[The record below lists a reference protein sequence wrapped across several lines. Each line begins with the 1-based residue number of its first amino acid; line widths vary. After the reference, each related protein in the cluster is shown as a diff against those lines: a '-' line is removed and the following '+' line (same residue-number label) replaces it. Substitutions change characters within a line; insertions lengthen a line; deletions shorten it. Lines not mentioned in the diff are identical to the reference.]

1 MCPSFR
7 LTVEIN
13 RGYEAM
19 ALGLPPEHLPQVG
32 DLAPCQFMGRLLLL
46 AVRLKLRQLTTSK
59 RAAKPQI
66 PKVFVDGGLARSH
79 VATSRVIKAGGT
91 TP

>member
-1 MCPSFR
+1 M
-7 LTVEIN
+7 EIN

-46 AVRLKLRQLTTSK
+46 AFASS
-59 RAAKPQI
+59 P
-66 PKVFVDGGLARSH
+66 DS
-79 VATSRVIKAGGT
+79 
-91 TP
+91 